1 MSSGLEYMRVL
12 KAILHVDFGL
22 DLSRLHPA
30 GERADRLPR
39 ARQ

>member
-1 MSSGLEYMRVL
+1 MSSELKYMRVL